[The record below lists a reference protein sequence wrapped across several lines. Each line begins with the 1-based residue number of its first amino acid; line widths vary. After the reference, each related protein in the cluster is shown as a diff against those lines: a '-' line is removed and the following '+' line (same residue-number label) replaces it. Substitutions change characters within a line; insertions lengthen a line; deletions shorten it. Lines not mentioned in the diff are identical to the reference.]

1 LQFLFYKIKLNNE
14 MQTALPVYV
23 QQTLVSGSA
32 VFSDQ
37 SWAQDAMDIDSNVE
51 DEGIY
56 SFQN

>member
-1 LQFLFYKIKLNNE
+1 

-32 VFSDQ
+32 VFSDIRDQ